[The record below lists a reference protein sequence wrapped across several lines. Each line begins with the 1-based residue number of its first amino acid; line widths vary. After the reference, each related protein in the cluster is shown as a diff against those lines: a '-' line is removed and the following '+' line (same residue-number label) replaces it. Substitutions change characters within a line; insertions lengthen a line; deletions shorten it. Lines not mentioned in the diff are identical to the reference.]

1 MRGFLQV
8 LATRH
13 AGEDRNLEEGEDA
26 EESTRE
32 DAQLLVE
39 GVDAGGEE
47 GDDGDDHQ
55 EFNEREGA
63 ADGVGF
69 RHGTCRGL
77 GVERRAVEQCQRK

>member
-13 AGEDRNLEEGEDA
+13 AGEDRDLEEGEDA

-39 GVDAGGEE
+39 GVDASGDE
-47 GDDGDDHQ
+47 GDDDHG
-55 EFNEREGA
+55 EFTAE
-63 ADGVGF
+63 D
-69 RHGTCRGL
+69 T
-77 GVERRAVEQCQRK
+77 